1 MMLTAG
7 ELVTTQPDSA
17 ATILDSLD
25 FNNLGKDRP
34 LAYYTRGK
42 ANLNLHNY
50 PAAMEAFLN
59 AEKYSEQS
67 GNDSLLALS
76 RRAMMDL
83 SDSIY
88 DINEMAHYAVKACE
102 VYGKYDDYDNIYD
115 ILSKFTA
122 INPYKKRPDKYTHEL
137 LRYASLLNEND
148 TTRAYF
154 YEDTLERRSE
164 RLYQDLEHI
173 GSLDISSC
181 HFIDGLKGF
190 NPQRLIDKIISNNGW
205 REEISNDSSDISVQN
220 AHLITK
226 TLWEQGYVNEADD
239 FISYYRQHYHEKVI
253 NKTIDLVAKKITSYI
268 SFHYIDTRKEE
279 FRATFQEDIKDVV
292 TRFQYEQVVM
302 REQTIRFQRV
312 LIAVI
317 AGLAVAIAVAVG
329 LYLRMMA
336 MRRRR
341 REESDMQS
349 AAELRA
355 TLHDLEMQHIDT
367 LTRLCDTYYE
377 NYTNEKTKSKTARDT
392 LAAIEE
398 MAASE
403 QFVTRLERHL
413 DDTAGGIMTLLRKE
427 MPDLKYSDL
436 RLFLYNALGLSIPAM
451 CLLLGER
458 REVIYNRRIRLRA
471 KIQETNPPHCD
482 ALLKYLR

>member
-1 MMLTAG
+1 MLQITRYAF
-7 ELVTTQPDSA
+7 
-17 ATILDSLD
+17 TIILALTIFSCCKTSD
-25 FNNLGKDRP
+25 KQQEKI
-34 LAYYTRGK
+34 LAYYNDGK
-42 ANLNLHNY
+42 ANLNLHNF
-50 PAAMEAFLN
+50 PAAMEAFLH

-102 VYGKYDDYDNIYD
+102 VYEKHDDYNNIYD
-115 ILSKFTA
+115 ILSKFTG
-122 INPYKKRPDKYTHEL
+122 INSFMNMPDKHTDGL
-137 LRYASLLNEND
+137 LRYASLLNEHD
-148 TTRAYF
+148 TTCAYF

-164 RLYQDLEHI
+164 RLYLALEHI
-173 GSLDISSC
+173 GSLDISSW
-181 HFIDGLKGF
+181 HFIDGLKDF
-190 NPQRLIDKIISNNGW
+190 NPQQLLNKIINDDGW
-205 REEISNDSSDISVQN
+205 REEISNDSSNISAQN

-239 FISYYRQHYHEKVI
+239 FISYYRQHYPEKVI
-253 NKTIDLVAKKITSYI
+253 NRTMDTVAKKLTSYI
-268 SFHYIDTRKEE
+268 SFRYLDPSKEE
-279 FRATFQEDIKDVV
+279 FRAKFQEDIKDVV
-292 TRFQYEQVVM
+292 TRFQYEEVVM

-312 LIAVI
+312 LITVI

-329 LYLRMMA
+329 LYLRMVA

-355 TLHDLEMQHIDT
+355 TLHDLEVQHIDT

-392 LAAIEE
+392 LAAIKE

-413 DDTAGGIMTLLRKE
+413 DDTAGGVMTMLRKE
-427 MPDLKYSDL
+427 MPDLKDSDL
-436 RLFLYNALGLSIPAM
+436 RLFLYNALGLSIPAI

-458 REVIYNRRIRLRA
+458 REVIYNRRIRLRT
-471 KIQETNPPHCD
+471 KIQEANPPHCD
-482 ALLKYLR
+482 TCLKYLK